1 LVGAMLVLLAVVV
14 AFVVLRELNRNDPAS
29 PVRAIDYTSDVEFA
43 RDRAGFELLAPARL
57 PEGWRATTARYVP
70 GDSEHWHLGMLTEDD
85 RYVGLEQSTASAESM
100 VAEHVDEAA
109 TRDGTVSVAGV
120 PWTTWRDDGGDLA
133 LVREE
138 AGTTTLVVG
147 HEVDADVLAD
157 FTASL
162 R

>member
-1 LVGAMLVLLAVVV
+1 MVGAMIVLLAVVV

-43 RDRAGFELLAPARL
+43 RDRAGFEVLAPERL
-57 PEGWRATTARYVP
+57 PEGWRATTVRYVP
-70 GDSEHWHLGMLTEDD
+70 GAMEHWHLGMLTEDD
-85 RYVGLEQSTASAESM
+85 RYVGLEQSTASADSM
-100 VAEHVDEAA
+100 VEDHVDEAA
-109 TRDGTVSVAGV
+109 TQGEAVSVGGAE
-120 PWTTWRDDGGDLA
+120 WTTWRDAGGDLA